1 MFRGV
6 GANTNIP
13 RYASI
18 GKLDGH
24 SKRDSVNV
32 CLGVW
37 EVLHGVLSI
46 FKRTFDLP
54 RAASCAKIVVV
65 SSQMCPSALRTLQQL
80 WNTGPSL
87 ADNQSRDLT
96 RARKKENSRE
106 KIPNEN
112 VYDGL

>member
-54 RAASCAKIVVV
+54 RAASCAKTITDVTLRVPDSTIVYEILVPDWLITSHV
-65 SSQMCPSALRTLQQL
+65 ISLR
-80 WNTGPSL
+80 G
-87 ADNQSRDLT
+87 A
-96 RARKKENSRE
+96 KEKPLRQNSE
-106 KIPNEN
+106 
-112 VYDGL
+112 